1 MRTETRVLPAFIRN
15 PFSSRTLSLARR
27 NYTPFSLNIE
37 AVQILLFDQPLNI
50 RLKISR

>member
-15 PFSSRTLSLARR
+15 PFPSRTLSLARR